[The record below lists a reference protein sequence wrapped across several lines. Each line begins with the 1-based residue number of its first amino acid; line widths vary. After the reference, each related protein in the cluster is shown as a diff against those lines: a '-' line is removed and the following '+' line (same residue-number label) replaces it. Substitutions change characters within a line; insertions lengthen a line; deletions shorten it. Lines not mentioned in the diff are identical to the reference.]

1 MCVVQVLLYWS
12 LATVS
17 DRSERGRPSQVWT
30 TGWRTSSSPSGL
42 WQNYKTRLYD
52 PDTGISWWLLLESA
66 SKWTR
71 FHIYSVDYGYRWYSY
86 AHVSILWFI
95 CTSFLFLTSSVVI
108 MCQRFKGALVEG
120 IHTRQLSPII
130 FLFPLPAPSASSPDL
145 FVLFVL
151 LQLFSLYKNVLQRL
165 NWPYRSSGKV
175 WCVQLTFSR
184 LHTKASSNTAAE
196 PLVIPYIWA
205 VLRLLWCWPQGKH
218 NQIFEKCNSTSGCGG
233 QSHKPMMRPAGQQYC
248 WVSFMLLGASNN
260 IVLPG
265 DCMRRVGETL

>member
-1 MCVVQVLLYWS
+1 MFPFYDLY
-12 LATVS
+12 LQA
-17 DRSERGRPSQVWT
+17 
-30 TGWRTSSSPSGL
+30 L
-42 WQNYKTRLYD
+42 HRLQ
-52 PDTGISWWLLLESA
+52 
-66 SKWTR
+66 
-71 FHIYSVDYGYRWYSY
+71 
-86 AHVSILWFI
+86 
-95 CTSFLFLTSSVVI
+95 FLFLTSSVVI

-120 IHTRQLSPII
+120 IHTRRLSPII

-151 LQLFSLYKNVLQRL
+151 LQLFSLYKNVLQSL

-233 QSHKPMMRPAGQQYC
+233 QSHKPMMRLAGQQYC

-265 DCMRRVGETL
+265 DCMRAGSRRNTLTLLYTGRASQEEMLLPSREPETSCSPGVHGPNDNSLSDTSSHNDAQWHASRHSAWV